1 MTSEVTALTVL
12 VLLQMIFG
20 LVATAF
26 IGQKTGVGWLL
37 GSRGSQPDYRAGL
50 AGRMERARNN
60 GFEALTLFAPT
71 VFIVMSSGAASD
83 LTANAAWTFVGVRLV
98 YIFCY
103 AADLVP
109 WRTVVWFVGWAA
121 IMVML
126 GSAVMVR

>member
-1 MTSEVTALTVL
+1 MTSEVTALAVL
-12 VLLQMIFG
+12 VLLQMLFG

-60 GFEALTLFAPT
+60 GFEALILFGAT
-71 VFIVMSSGAASD
+71 VYIVSSSGSASV
-83 LTANAAWTFVGVRLV
+83 LTANAAWTFVVVRFV

-109 WRTVVWFVGWAA
+109 WRTIVWFVGWVA

-126 GSAVMVR
+126 GAAVMAQ